1 MDRDV
6 VVWLADHRVA
16 ALDALATV
24 LAAAGTGG
32 LVWVAIALAVGLR
45 RGGVARVALP
55 VAATV
60 WTADLVALG
69 LRHLDGRARP
79 YGSIPGVEAAVGFG
93 GSGPG
98 FPSGHATSSIAGVIV
113 LGYLVR
119 RALPS
124 LVVLAAAIAASRVY
138 AGLHYPTDVLAGAG
152 IGAVLGLL
160 AVAIVRWLTPRRGR
174 P

>member
-1 MDRDV
+1 
-6 VVWLADHRVA
+6 
-16 ALDALATV
+16 
-24 LAAAGTGG
+24 
-32 LVWVAIALAVGLR
+32 
-45 RGGVARVALP
+45 
-55 VAATV
+55 
-60 WTADLVALG
+60 
-69 LRHLDGRARP
+69 
-79 YGSIPGVEAAVGFG
+79 
-93 GSGPG
+93 
-98 FPSGHATSSIAGVIV
+98 VIV